1 MELVRLRLNSQAKV
15 VLAFLAATILLG
27 LEARGPVVSRGVFI
41 GLPALLAAMSGS
53 ELLGRAAHFII
64 FFELMIIVAF
74 WPVSV
79 FSKALIFAT
88 LTWYLAE
95 FPERGLANLVVALL
109 VLAVAIISAPVT
121 QQF

>member
-1 MELVRLRLNSQAKV
+1 MELERLRLNSQAKV
-15 VLAFLAATILLG
+15 FVAFIAATMLLG
-27 LEARGPVVSRGVFI
+27 LEARGPSAAKAVLI
-41 GLPALLAAMSGS
+41 GLPALLAVLSGID
-53 ELLGRAAHFII
+53 LVGRVIYFII
-64 FFELMIIVAF
+64 FLELMIMSSF

-95 FPERGLANLVVALL
+95 FPERALTNLVVALVVL
-109 VLAVAIISAPVT
+109 VIAIISAPVT

>member
-1 MELVRLRLNSQAKV
+1 MEIARLRLNSQAKV
-15 VLAFLAATILLG
+15 FLAFVAATVLIG
-27 LEARGPVVSRGVFI
+27 LEPRGPLIAKFVFV
-41 GLPALLAAMSGS
+41 GLPALLAVLSGT
-53 ELLGRAAHFII
+53 ELLPRLIHFIVLA
-64 FFELMIIVAF
+64 EVMIISLF

>member
-1 MELVRLRLNSQAKV
+1 MELARPGLNSQAKV
-15 VLAFLAATILLG
+15 FIAFLAATILLG
-27 LEARGPVVSRGVFI
+27 LEARGPVLSRAVFI
-41 GLPALLAAMSGS
+41 GLPTLLAAISS
-53 ELLGRAAHFII
+53 SKAIGRVIHFMI
-64 FFELMIIVAF
+64 FLELMIMSLF

-95 FPERGLANLVVALL
+95 FPERALANLLVALV
-109 VLAVAIISAPVT
+109 VLAVAIVSAPVT